1 MKLRTI
7 IPIGE
12 SMLEIE
18 TRDHLSEETAFE
30 ELVKILGHI
39 NDPSAEQMLEAIK
52 IRKTNMV

>member
-18 TRDHLSEETAFE
+18 TREHLNMETGFE
-30 ELVKILGHI
+30 ELVKILEHI
-39 NDPSAEQMLEAIK
+39 NDPSAKQMLEAIE

>member
-18 TRDHLSEETAFE
+18 TRDHLSAETGFE
-30 ELVKILGHI
+30 ELVKIL
-39 NDPSAEQMLEAIK
+39 
-52 IRKTNMV
+52 